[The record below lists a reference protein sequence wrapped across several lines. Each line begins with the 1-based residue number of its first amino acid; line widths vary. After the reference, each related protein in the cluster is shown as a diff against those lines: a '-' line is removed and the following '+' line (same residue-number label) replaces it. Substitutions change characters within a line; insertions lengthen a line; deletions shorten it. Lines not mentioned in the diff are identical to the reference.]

1 MPSPLNQRQ
10 ALLVLNGL
18 PHVGPI
24 MLRHLMDAFSGDA
37 VAVLAG
43 QHAKLLGVKGVSPK
57 AADILVNW
65 ADRFN
70 LAKEVA
76 QMRQTSTRFFIQEDE
91 KFPELLRQTYDPPIG
106 LYWQGEYILDRPCVA
121 IVGTRRS
128 TLYGRSV
135 TKKFSSELA
144 RLGFCIVSGMAS
156 GTDTA
161 AHEGALEAG
170 GKTVAVFGCGLDTIY
185 PPENKDL
192 YKNIVAH
199 GAVASEFPFGRRAD
213 RQTFPMRNRLVAG
226 MCQGV
231 IVIESALSGGSM
243 ITARFAGEQGRT
255 LMAVPGRID
264 QASSGGCHQL
274 IRDGAIIVTSVDDV
288 LEELR
293 YKRMQFPAQASEADL
308 ETSVSSM
315 VSLSGSEQ
323 AALDCLQG
331 GEVASS
337 DALAERLERPIAE
350 VVSVLMALEL
360 KRLILKRAD
369 GRFEAPETDW

>member
-1 MPSPLNQRQ
+1 MQMPSSLNQRQ

-24 MLRHLMDAFSGDA
+24 MLRHLMDAFGGDA

-43 QHAKLLGVKGVSPK
+43 KHAKLLGVQGVGPK
-57 AADILVNW
+57 AADALVHW
-65 ADRFN
+65 ADRFY

-76 QMRQTSTRFFIQEDE
+76 KMRQGGTRFFIQEDD
-91 KFPELLRQTYDPPIG
+91 KFPELLRETYDPPIG
-106 LYWQGEYILDRPCVA
+106 LYWQGEYIVDRPCVA

-135 TKKFSSELA
+135 TKRFSSELA

-170 GKTVAVFGCGLDTIY
+170 GKTVAVFGSGLDTIY

-192 YKNIVAH
+192 YQNIVAH

-213 RQTFPMRNRLVAG
+213 RQTFPMRNRVVAG

-231 IVIESALSGGSM
+231 IVIESAVSGGSM

-274 IRDGAIIVTSVDDV
+274 IRDGAIMVTSVDDI

-293 YKRMQFPAQASEADL
+293 YKRMEFPAQEPELDL
-308 ETSVSSM
+308 EAAESSPP
-315 VSLSGSEQ
+315 SLSGAEQ
-323 AALDCLQG
+323 AVMDYFVG
-331 GEVASS
+331 GEMASP
-337 DALAERLERPIAE
+337 DALAERLEKPISE
-350 VVSVLMALEL
+350 ISGVLMSLEL
-360 KRLILKRAD
+360 KRLVGKRAD
-369 GRFEAPETDW
+369 GRFEAR

>member
-1 MPSPLNQRQ
+1 MQMPSSLNQRQ

-24 MLRHLMDAFSGDA
+24 MLRHLMDAFGGDA

-43 QHAKLLGVKGVSPK
+43 KHAKLLGVKGVGPK
-57 AADILVNW
+57 AADALVHW
-65 ADRFN
+65 ADRFD

-76 QMRQTSTRFFIQEDE
+76 NMRQTGTRFFIQEDD
-91 KFPELLRQTYDPPIG
+91 KFPELLRETYDPPIG
-106 LYWQGEYILDRPCVA
+106 LYWQGEYIVDRPCVA

-135 TKKFSSELA
+135 TKRFSSELA

-199 GAVASEFPFGRRAD
+199 GAVVSEFPFGRRAD
-213 RQTFPMRNRLVAG
+213 RQTFPMRNRVVAG

-231 IVIESALSGGSM
+231 IVIESAVSGGSM

-274 IRDGAIIVTSVDDV
+274 IRDGAIMVTSVDDI

-293 YKRMQFPAQASEADL
+293 YQRMQFPVQGSGLSLEAA
-308 ETSVSSM
+308 ESTPP
-315 VSLSGSEQ
+315 SLSGIEQ
-323 AALDCLQG
+323 AVMDYFVG
-331 GEVASS
+331 GEITSP
-337 DALAERLERPIAE
+337 DALAERLEKPISE
-350 VVSVLMALEL
+350 ISGVLMGLEL
-360 KRLILKRAD
+360 KRLVGKRAD
-369 GRFEAPETDW
+369 GRFEAR

>member
-1 MPSPLNQRQ
+1 MPSSLNQRQ

-24 MLRHLMDAFSGDA
+24 MLRHLMDAFGGDA

-43 QHAKLLGVKGVSPK
+43 KHAKLLGVKGVGPK
-57 AADILVNW
+57 AADALVHW
-65 ADRFN
+65 ADRFD

-76 QMRQTSTRFFIQEDE
+76 KMRQTGTRFFIQEDE
-91 KFPELLRQTYDPPIG
+91 KFPELLRETYDPPIG
-106 LYWQGEYILDRPCVA
+106 LYWQGEYIVDRPCVA

-135 TKKFSSELA
+135 TKKFASELA

-192 YKNIVAH
+192 YQQIVAQ
-199 GAVASEFPFGRRAD
+199 GAVVSEFPFGRRAD
-213 RQTFPMRNRLVAG
+213 RQTFPMRNRVVAG

-231 IVIESALSGGSM
+231 IVIESAVSGGSM

-274 IRDGAIIVTSVDDV
+274 IRDGAIMVTSVDDI

-293 YKRMQFPAQASEADL
+293 YKRTQFPAEEPELDL
-308 ETSVSSM
+308 GEPESTQS
-315 VSLSGSEQ
+315 SLSGAEQ
-323 AALDCLQG
+323 AVLDCFVG
-331 GEVASS
+331 GEIASP
-337 DALAERLERPIAE
+337 DALAERLKRPIAE
-350 VVSVLMALEL
+350 ISGILMGLEL
-360 KRLILKRAD
+360 KRLVGKRAD
-369 GRFEAPETDW
+369 GRFEAR

>member
-1 MPSPLNQRQ
+1 MLSNLSQRQ

-18 PHVGPI
+18 PHVGPV
-24 MLRHLMDAFSGDA
+24 MLRRLMDVFDGDA
-37 VAVLAG
+37 VAVLSG
-43 QHAKLLGVKGVSPK
+43 QQSKLMQVQGIGPK
-57 AADILVNW
+57 AAEALVHW
-65 ADRFN
+65 ADRFD

-76 QMRQTSTRFFIQEDE
+76 QMRRTGTRFFIQEDE
-91 KFPELLRQTYDPPIG
+91 KYPEMLREIYDPPIG
-106 LYWQGEYILDRPCVA
+106 LYWQGEYIVDRPCVA

-135 TKKFSSELA
+135 TKKFASELA

-161 AHEGALEAG
+161 AHEAALEAG

-185 PPENKDL
+185 PPENLDL
-192 YKNIVAH
+192 YRQIVAQ

-213 RQTFPMRNRLVAG
+213 RQTFPMRNRVVAG

-231 IVIESALSGGSM
+231 IVIESAASGGSM

-264 QASSGGCHQL
+264 QDSSAGCHQL
-274 IRDGAIIVTSVDDV
+274 IRDGAIMVTSVDDI

-293 YKRMQFPAQASEADL
+293 YERTKFPAKEPELDLGEAAAPSVTLSE
-308 ETSVSSM
+308 T
-315 VSLSGSEQ
+315 EQ
-323 AALDCLQG
+323 AVMTCFVG
-331 GEVASS
+331 GERVSA
-337 DALAERLERPIAE
+337 DGIAE
-350 VVSVLMALEL
+350 QLQRSIAEISGVLMGLEL
-360 KRLILKRAD
+360 KRLIVKRAD
-369 GRFEAPETDW
+369 GRFEAR

>member
-231 IVIESALSGGSM
+231 IVIESTLSGGSM

>member
-1 MPSPLNQRQ
+1 MAGKLNQRQ
-10 ALLVLNGL
+10 ALLVLNSL
-18 PHVGPI
+18 PYVGPI
-24 MLRHLMDAFSGDA
+24 LLRRLMASFDGDA

-43 QHAKLLGVKGVSPK
+43 ARDQLLGVKGVGSK
-57 AADILVNW
+57 AADALMQW
-65 ADRFN
+65 GDHFD
-70 LAKEVA
+70 LAQEVA
-76 QMRQTSTRFFIQEDE
+76 RMRKTGTRFFIQEDE
-91 KFPELLRQTYDPPIG
+91 KYPELLRETYDPPIG
-106 LYWQGEYILDRPCVA
+106 LYWQGEYIVDRPCVA

-135 TKKFSSELA
+135 TKKFASELA

-185 PPENKDL
+185 PPENRDL
-192 YKNIVAH
+192 YQNIVAH

-213 RQTFPMRNRLVAG
+213 RQTFPMRNRVVAG

-231 IVIESALSGGSM
+231 IVIESAVSGGSM

-264 QASSGGCHQL
+264 QASSAGCHQL
-274 IRDGAIIVTSVDDV
+274 IRDGAIMVTSVDDI

-293 YKRMQFPAQASEADL
+293 YKRTQFPSAEPELDLGALASAPALSEAERAIYDCFVGG
-308 ETSVSSM
+308 EM
-315 VSLSGSEQ
+315 VSP
-323 AALDCLQG
+323 
-331 GEVASS
+331 
-337 DALAERLERPIAE
+337 DALAERLSRPIAE
-350 VVSVLMALEL
+350 ISGILMSLEL
-360 KRLILKRAD
+360 KQLVGKRAD
-369 GRFEAPETDW
+369 GRFEAR

>member
-1 MPSPLNQRQ
+1 MQMPSSLNQRQ

-24 MLRHLMDAFSGDA
+24 MLRHLMDAFGGDA

-43 QHAKLLGVKGVSPK
+43 KHAKLLGVKGVGPK
-57 AADILVNW
+57 AADALVHW
-65 ADRFN
+65 ADRFD

-76 QMRQTSTRFFIQEDE
+76 NMRQTGTRFFIQEDD
-91 KFPELLRQTYDPPIG
+91 KFPELLRETYDPPIG
-106 LYWQGEYILDRPCVA
+106 LYWQGEYIVDRPCVA

-135 TKKFSSELA
+135 TKRFSSELA

-199 GAVASEFPFGRRAD
+199 GAVVSEFPFGRRAD
-213 RQTFPMRNRLVAG
+213 RQTFPMRNRVVAG

-231 IVIESALSGGSM
+231 IVIESAVSGGSM

-274 IRDGAIIVTSVDDV
+274 IRDGAIMVTSVDDI

-293 YKRMQFPAQASEADL
+293 YQRMQFSATEPELDL
-308 ETSVSSM
+308 DDAALAPP
-315 VSLSGSEQ
+315 SLSAAEQ
-323 AALDCLQG
+323 AVLDCFVG
-331 GEVASS
+331 GEMASPDS
-337 DALAERLERPIAE
+337 LAERLARPIAE
-350 VVSVLMALEL
+350 ISGVLMGLEL
-360 KRLILKRAD
+360 KRLVGKRAD
-369 GRFEAPETDW
+369 GRFEAR

>member
-1 MPSPLNQRQ
+1 MPSSLNQRQ

-24 MLRHLMDAFSGDA
+24 MLRHLMDAFGGDA

-43 QHAKLLGVKGVSPK
+43 KHAKLLGVKGVGPK
-57 AADILVNW
+57 AADALVHW
-65 ADRFN
+65 ADRFD

-76 QMRQTSTRFFIQEDE
+76 KMRQTGTRFFIQEDG
-91 KFPELLRQTYDPPIG
+91 KFPELLRETYDPPIG
-106 LYWQGEYILDRPCVA
+106 LYWQGEYIVARPCVA

-135 TKKFSSELA
+135 TKKFASELA

-192 YKNIVAH
+192 YQQIVAQ
-199 GAVASEFPFGRRAD
+199 GAVVSEFPFGRRTD
-213 RQTFPMRNRLVAG
+213 RQTFPMRNRVVAG

-231 IVIESALSGGSM
+231 IVIESAVSGGSM

-274 IRDGAIIVTSVDDV
+274 IRDGAIMVTSVDDI

-293 YKRMQFPAQASEADL
+293 YKRTQFPAEESDL
-308 ETSVSSM
+308 NLGEPESTQSSVS
-315 VSLSGSEQ
+315 GAEQ
-323 AALDCLQG
+323 AVLDCFVG
-331 GEVASS
+331 GEIASP
-337 DALAERLERPIAE
+337 DALAERLKRPIAE
-350 VVSVLMALEL
+350 ISGILMGLEL
-360 KRLILKRAD
+360 KRLVGKRAD
-369 GRFEAPETDW
+369 GRFEAR

>member
-1 MPSPLNQRQ
+1 MQMPSSLNQRQ

-24 MLRHLMDAFSGDA
+24 MLRHLMDAFGGDA

-43 QHAKLLGVKGVSPK
+43 KHAKLLGVQGVGPK
-57 AADILVNW
+57 AADALVHW
-65 ADRFN
+65 ADRFD

-76 QMRQTSTRFFIQEDE
+76 NMRQTGTRFFIQEDD
-91 KFPELLRQTYDPPIG
+91 KFPELLRETYDPPIG
-106 LYWQGEYILDRPCVA
+106 LYWQGEYIVDRPCVA

-135 TKKFSSELA
+135 TKRFSSELA

-199 GAVASEFPFGRRAD
+199 GAVVSEFPFGRRAD
-213 RQTFPMRNRLVAG
+213 RQTFPMRNRVVAG

-231 IVIESALSGGSM
+231 IVIESAVSGGSM

-274 IRDGAIIVTSVDDV
+274 IRDGAIMVTSVDDI

-293 YKRMQFPAQASEADL
+293 YQRMQFPVQGSELSL
-308 ETSVSSM
+308 EAAESTPP
-315 VSLSGSEQ
+315 SLSGIEQ
-323 AALDCLQG
+323 AVMDYFVG
-331 GEVASS
+331 GEITSP
-337 DALAERLERPIAE
+337 DALAERLEKPISE
-350 VVSVLMALEL
+350 ISGVLMGLEL
-360 KRLILKRAD
+360 KRLVGKRAD
-369 GRFEAPETDW
+369 GRFEAR

>member
-1 MPSPLNQRQ
+1 MPSSLNQRQ

-24 MLRHLMDAFSGDA
+24 MLRHLMDAFGGDA

-43 QHAKLLGVKGVSPK
+43 KHAKLLGVKGVGPK
-57 AADILVNW
+57 AADALVHW
-65 ADRFN
+65 ADRFD

-76 QMRQTSTRFFIQEDE
+76 KMRQTGTRFFIQEDE
-91 KFPELLRQTYDPPIG
+91 KFPELLRETYDPPIG
-106 LYWQGEYILDRPCVA
+106 LYWQGEYIVDRPCVA

-135 TKKFSSELA
+135 TKKFASELA

-192 YKNIVAH
+192 YQQIVAQ
-199 GAVASEFPFGRRAD
+199 GAVVSEFPFGRRTD
-213 RQTFPMRNRLVAG
+213 RQTFPMRNRVVAG

-231 IVIESALSGGSM
+231 IVIESAVSGGSM

-274 IRDGAIIVTSVDDV
+274 IRDGAIMVTSVDDI

-293 YKRMQFPAQASEADL
+293 YKRTQFPAEESDL
-308 ETSVSSM
+308 NLGEPESTQSSVS
-315 VSLSGSEQ
+315 GAEQ
-323 AALDCLQG
+323 AVLDCFVG
-331 GEVASS
+331 GEIASP
-337 DALAERLERPIAE
+337 DALAERLKRPIAE
-350 VVSVLMALEL
+350 ISGILMGLEL
-360 KRLILKRAD
+360 KRLVGKRAD
-369 GRFEAPETDW
+369 GRFEAR

>member
-1 MPSPLNQRQ
+1 MPPSLNPRQ

-24 MLRHLMDAFSGDA
+24 MLRRLMDAFDRDP
-37 VAVLAG
+37 VAVLCG
-43 QHAKLLGVKGVSPK
+43 KHAQLLEVKGVGPK
-57 AADILVNW
+57 AADVLVHW
-65 ADRFN
+65 SDHFN
-70 LAKEVA
+70 LASEVA
-76 QMRQTSTRFFIQEDE
+76 QMRRTGTRFFIQQDE
-91 KFPELLRQTYDPPIG
+91 KYPKLLLEAYDPPIG
-106 LYWQGEYILDRPCVA
+106 LYWQGDYIVDRPCVA

-128 TLYGRSV
+128 TLYGRRV
-135 TKKFSSELA
+135 TKQFASELA

-161 AHEGALEAG
+161 AHQGALQAG

-185 PPENKDL
+185 PPENKEL
-192 YKNIVAH
+192 YHQIVAA

-231 IVIESALSGGSM
+231 VVIESDAAGGSM

-264 QASSGGCHQL
+264 QASSAGCHQL
-274 IRDGAIIVTSVDDV
+274 IRDGAILVTSVDDI

-293 YKRMQFPAQASEADL
+293 YARPQESHSLNPPT
-308 ETSVSSM
+308 ETEPSIGI
-315 VSLSGSEQ
+315 LSDAEQ
-323 AALDCLQG
+323 AVMDCFTG
-331 GEVASS
+331 GEVASP
-337 DALAERLERPIAE
+337 DALAERMARPVAEIAAL
-350 VVSVLMALEL
+350 LMALEL
-360 KRLILKRAD
+360 KRRIVKRAD
-369 GRFEAPETDW
+369 GRFEAN